1 MWINCARE
9 DIFLV
14 LLVYCQTI
22 LSLSG
27 LCFESNPIL
36 RSTLCLLPFVCSV
49 MDHFPVDW
57 LVCLCSVFNWMGR
70 SSVAQSPFSHMLY
83 WFCGLAQVNER
94 NQFSWSKKK
103 KRSTG
108 RDGRKKKEIAAQKS
122 FWGGEKKQEFEFS
135 GFEIVRMFL
144 SENGKYLRKTKVEEE
159 VNKTKVVVV
168 WIRGWNT

>member
-70 SSVAQSPFSHMLY
+70 SSVAQSPYSHIGFVALPKLMKETNSVD
-83 WFCGLAQVNER
+83 Q
-94 NQFSWSKKK
+94 KK
-103 KRSTG
+103 KRG
-108 RDGRKKKEIAAQKS
+108 VQVEMDEKRKRLQRRRASEVERKS
-122 FWGGEKKQEFEFS
+122 KNLNLVALRLLGCFYLKMENIFEKQ
-135 GFEIVRMFL
+135 R
-144 SENGKYLRKTKVEEE
+144 
-159 VNKTKVVVV
+159 
-168 WIRGWNT
+168 